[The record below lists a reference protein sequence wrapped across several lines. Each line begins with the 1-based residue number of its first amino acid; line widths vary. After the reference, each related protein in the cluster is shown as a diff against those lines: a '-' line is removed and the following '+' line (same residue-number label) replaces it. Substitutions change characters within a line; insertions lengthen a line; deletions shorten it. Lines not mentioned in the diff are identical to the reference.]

1 MKNFEFL
8 EHTAD
13 VKFRA
18 YGDNLEKVFEN
29 SAKALVKT
37 VCEEKINK
45 KKVKKI
51 ELNAKDLESLLY
63 EFLEE
68 ILFLIETK
76 GIIFAGIK
84 NIKIDKKFRLIGEFY
99 FDENKNYKIHFDVK
113 AITYNEMFVKK
124 EKGRWISQ
132 VVLDV

>member
-1 MKNFEFL
+1 MKEYEFL

-18 YGDNLEKVFEN
+18 FGKNLEEVFEN

-37 VCEEKINK
+37 ICEEKINK
-45 KKVKKI
+45 KRIRKM
-51 ELNAKDLESLLY
+51 ELGAKDLEGLLY

-76 GIIFAGIK
+76 GIIFAGVK
-84 NIKIDKKFRLIGEFY
+84 RIKIDKKFRLIGEFY
-99 FDENKNYKIHFDVK
+99 FDENENYEIHLDVK

-124 EKGRWISQ
+124 EKGKWISQ